1 MSNKNKGQMKANNKL
16 EKAVKKVLDLYFHQ
30 GVQIPM
36 GVVVAKREF
45 NLTIAEAVALKE
57 EVKNRI

>member
-1 MSNKNKGQMKANNKL
+1 MKADNKI
-16 EKAVKKVLDLYFHQ
+16 EKAIRKVLDLYFYN

-36 GVVVAKREF
+36 GVVVAKHEF

-57 EVKNRI
+57 EIKNRI

>member
-1 MSNKNKGQMKANNKL
+1 MMKANDKI

-36 GVVVAKREF
+36 GVVVAKHEF

-57 EVKNRI
+57 EIKNRI